1 MIGRLRGTLL
11 EKRPPWLLVEV
22 GGVAYEL
29 EAPMT
34 AFYGLAE
41 TGREVVVHTHL
52 VVREDAQLLFGF
64 ADRHEREWF
73 RALIRANGV
82 GPKMAL
88 AILSGVE
95 ARHLVRCIEDHDVD
109 TLVKVPGVGR
119 KTAERLLVE
128 MSGRLEQIEGVAPS
142 GGRATTESAAEPDAG
157 ADAVAALETLG
168 YRTQDARKA
177 VAAVGEADGQ
187 GREELIRQ
195 ALKRLAR

>member
-1 MIGRLRGTLL
+1 MIARLRGTLL
-11 EKRPPWLLVEV
+11 EKAPPWLLVEA
-22 GGVAYEL
+22 GGVGYEL

-41 TGREVVVHTHL
+41 TGQAVVLYTHM

-64 ADRHEREWF
+64 IDRQEREWF
-73 RALIRANGV
+73 RALIKANGV

-95 ARHLVRCIEDHDVD
+95 ARQLVRCIEDHDVD

-128 MSGRLEQIEGVAPS
+128 MSGRLEQIEGVATEPGGARSS
-142 GGRATTESAAEPDAG
+142 GAGDAS
-157 ADAVAALETLG
+157 ADAVAALEALG
-168 YRTQDARKA
+168 YRNQDARKA
-177 VAAVGEADGQ
+177 VTAVGGADSGSS
-187 GREELIRQ
+187 EELIRE
-195 ALKRLAR
+195 ALKQLAR

>member
-1 MIGRLRGTLL
+1 MIGRLRGILL
-11 EKRPPWLLVEV
+11 EKRPPWLLVEAA
-22 GGVAYEL
+22 GLGYEL

-41 TGREVVVHTHL
+41 TGQEVVLHTHL

-64 ADRHEREWF
+64 IDRHEREWF

-95 ARHLVRCIEDHDVD
+95 ARQLVRCIEDHDVD

-128 MSGRLEQIEGVAPS
+128 MSGRLEQIEGAP
-142 GGRATTESAAEPDAG
+142 AEPGG
-157 ADAVAALETLG
+157 ARTAAAPDTTTDAVAALEALG
-168 YRTQDARKA
+168 YRNQDARKA
-177 VAAVGEADGQ
+177 VAAVGEVDSGSS
-187 GREELIRQ
+187 EELIRE
-195 ALKRLAR
+195 ALKQLAR

>member
-1 MIGRLRGTLL
+1 MIGRLRGILL
-11 EKRPPWLLVEV
+11 EKGPPWLLVEA
-22 GGVAYEL
+22 GGVGYEL

-41 TGREVVVHTHL
+41 TGQEVVLYTHL

-64 ADRHEREWF
+64 IDRHEREWF
-73 RALIRANGV
+73 RALIKANGV

-95 ARHLVRCIEDHDVD
+95 ARQLVRCIEDHDVD

-128 MSGRLEQIEGVAPS
+128 MSGRLEQIEGVA
-142 GGRATTESAAEPDAG
+142 AEPGGVRTGGAG
-157 ADAVAALETLG
+157 DVSADAVAALEALG
-168 YRTQDARKA
+168 YRNQDARKA
-177 VAAVGEADGQ
+177 VAAVGEVDSGCS
-187 GREELIRQ
+187 EELIRE
-195 ALKRLAR
+195 ALKQLAR